1 MLWRYKL
8 LLEKLMIN
16 GGVGLRRLRVLGVR
30 AILVPVVLV
39 TVYSR
44 DICIV
49 YVCTVSAT
57 VCAVLPWRL
66 SYGSMNSVM
75 R

>member
-1 MLWRYKL
+1 
-8 LLEKLMIN
+8 MIS

-57 VCAVLPWRL
+57 VCAVHPWRL

>member
-1 MLWRYKL
+1 
-8 LLEKLMIN
+8 MIS
-16 GGVGLRRLRVLGVR
+16 GGVGLRRLCVLGVR

-57 VCAVLPWRL
+57 VCAVHP
-66 SYGSMNSVM
+66 
-75 R
+75 